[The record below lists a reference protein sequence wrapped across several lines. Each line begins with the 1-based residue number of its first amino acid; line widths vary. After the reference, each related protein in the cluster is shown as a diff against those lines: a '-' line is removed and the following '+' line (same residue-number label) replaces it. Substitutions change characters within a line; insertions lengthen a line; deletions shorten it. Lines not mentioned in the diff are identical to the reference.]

1 MAKETIGFIGLGRMG
16 SRMAVNVAKAGYPL
30 TVYNRDPEKTRPLLE
45 IGASAAASPAEA
57 ARVSQVVITMV
68 SDSDALYQV
77 ALGSEGVLE
86 GLQPD
91 AVFIDMSTVD
101 PVITRNLAEETRA
114 RGGHM
119 LDAPVSGSTALAE
132 AGTLSIMVGGSEQIM
147 ARVNDILLS
156 MGSRT
161 TYVGPNGAAASM
173 KLAVNIVIGVTMQVV
188 AESVV
193 LAERAGIPPE
203 VAVDVL
209 ANSAIG
215 SPFVK
220 YKAPQLL
227 EPAGPAAFTT
237 ELMQKDLSLAIE
249 MARRLN
255 VPLPTTA
262 AANEMLT
269 VARGMGLGERDFA
282 AVVDIMR
289 ELSRGN

>member
-30 TVYNRDPEKTRPLLE
+30 TVFNRDPEKTRPLLE

-227 EPAGPAAFTT
+227 EPAGPAAFTA